1 MFLKKILATFAVS
14 CLNVN
19 VKLDKLTANTR
30 VKKRDGLGM
39 NKFDVLLLRA
49 GVFCR
54 TQNAERRTPNDPDFH
69 ISYIS
74 TYINYLVFEWG
85 ETELR

>member
-54 TQNAERRTPNDPDFH
+54 TQNAERRMTLIF
-69 ISYIS
+69 
-74 TYINYLVFEWG
+74 TYHTYPHTLIIWFLNEARLN
-85 ETELR
+85 